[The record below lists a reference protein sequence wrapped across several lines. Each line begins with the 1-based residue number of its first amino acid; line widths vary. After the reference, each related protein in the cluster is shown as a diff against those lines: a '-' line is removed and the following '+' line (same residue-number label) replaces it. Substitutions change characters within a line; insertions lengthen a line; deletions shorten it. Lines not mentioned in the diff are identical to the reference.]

1 VFGLAFGAALPPH
14 TVGRWLV
21 VRHAGPAG
29 LVGLA
34 GLAAFLAN
42 LGPIAGA
49 AATPYLQLY
58 PTTASVGQQVTAYGS
73 DFCSTGCSPVTV
85 SLGDKAVATGVAVGA
100 DGKFQAAF
108 TVNTPPGRYSVT
120 ASQTGPGGA
129 ASSASAFLEVA
140 ATDSATSPK
149 PGTPNPASPTPGGS
163 PGPGASSAT
172 PSGFVQAALGT
183 SSPAGWIAL
192 IVLGVAVLLA
202 GVIFYRRLQG

>member
-1 VFGLAFGAALPPH
+1 MRCV
-14 TVGRWLV
+14 V
-21 VRHAGPAG
+21 VRHAGLA
-29 LVGLA
+29 GLA
-34 GLAAFLAN
+34 GLAAFLVN
-42 LGPIAGA
+42 LGPVVAA

-58 PTTASVGQQVTAYGS
+58 PTTVSVGQQVTAYGS

-120 ASQTGPGGA
+120 ASQSGLGGA

-149 PGTPNPASPTPGGS
+149 PGTSNPPSPPTGASPVLG
-163 PGPGASSAT
+163 T
-172 PSGFVQAALGT
+172 PSTTPAGFLPAALGKG
-183 SSPAGWIAL
+183 SPAGWIAL
-192 IVLGVAVLLA
+192 VVLGAAVLLA
-202 GVIFYRRLQG
+202 GVILYRRLQG